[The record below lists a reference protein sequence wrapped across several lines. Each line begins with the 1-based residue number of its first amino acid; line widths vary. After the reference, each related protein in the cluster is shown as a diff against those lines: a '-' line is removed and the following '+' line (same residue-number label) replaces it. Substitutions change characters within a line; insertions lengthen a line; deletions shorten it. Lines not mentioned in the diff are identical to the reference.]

1 MSLFLPLRYWALGL
15 SMLLSS
21 SALAQK
27 AAAPPIK
34 FGTVTKADFEA
45 QPTATDST
53 TAPAE
58 YLCDYGTS
66 KIVGGNGDF
75 KVVFERTA
83 RLRIHQKAGYE
94 YATVRIPLYTRD
106 NKQERISSLKGLTYN
121 LKDGRVTQ
129 TKLVADP
136 QIAKEKLDKNHV
148 QFSFTMPDVREGSIV
163 EFTYSV
169 TSDFIFNLQDWQ
181 FEHEIPVRW
190 SEYRANIPQ
199 FYSYKTVTRG
209 YLPFAVQESLTV
221 PYSTSY
227 TSAGEGL
234 APGVNSQIAGLALQL
249 RWVLKD
255 VPAFREEPFMTTD
268 HDYLR
273 SVHFELAGTNFSGN
287 DYHDVTGKW
296 DALWKLLQ
304 QDEEFGNAISGTAP
318 LAADAQ
324 SLKARYPDPKARA
337 AAVLALVQRSIK
349 YNDQPAVFVSQPLR
363 RSFER
368 HSGNAADVNLLLV
381 QTLRA
386 AGLEATPLL
395 ISTRSHGMVQ
405 TDLPV
410 ITQFN
415 YVAAHLALPNNTEVL
430 LDATEPSLPFGVL
443 PERCL
448 NGQGCLANAAGR
460 WVPLKSATTY
470 TELWTTR
477 LRLTPQGD
485 LQGTT
490 KLEYAGYAGLQARRQ
505 IRQSS
510 SGEYLASLGHRWS
523 EWQPSKLNLLN
534 ADSVH
539 KPLAVEMNL
548 NFAGPEE
555 QPELLYIPLLK
566 SLGAVSNPFT
576 SETRRYPVN
585 FGMPHEYTSL
595 VTLTLPAGYTVQ
607 EMPASVALSLP
618 NNGGRFLYQVSQ
630 TTPETVQLVTRLQ
643 LMKDEYTPSEY
654 TSLRALHQQATAK
667 CAEMLVVR
675 RK

>member
-1 MSLFLPLRYWALGL
+1 MLAKVTRLGL
-15 SMLLSS
+15 VGLCMLLSGRV
-21 SALAQK
+21 LAQK

-34 FGTVTKADFEA
+34 FGTVTKTDFDSRPA
-45 QPTATDST
+45 TTDST
-53 TAPAE
+53 AAPAE
-58 YLCDYGTS
+58 YLCDYGIS

-106 NKQERISSLKGLTYN
+106 GKQERITSLKGLTYN
-121 LKDGRVTQ
+121 LTDGRVTQ

-136 QIAKEKLDKNHV
+136 QVAKEKLDKNHV
-148 QFSFTMPDVREGSIV
+148 QFSFTMPEVREGSIV

-181 FEHEIPVRW
+181 FEHDIPVRW

-199 FYSYKTVTRG
+199 FYSYKTITRG

-227 TSAGEGL
+227 TSASEGL
-234 APGVNSQIAGLALQL
+234 APGVTSQISGLALQL

-255 VPAFREEPFMTTD
+255 APAFREEPFMTTD

-296 DALWKLLQ
+296 AALWKILQ
-304 QDEEFGNAISGTAP
+304 QDDEFGNAISGAAP
-318 LAADAQ
+318 LAAEAQ
-324 SLKARYPDPKARA
+324 VLKARYPDQKARA

-368 HSGNAADVNLLLV
+368 HAGNAADVNLLLV
-381 QTLRA
+381 QTLQA

-415 YVAAHLALPNNTEVL
+415 YVAAHVALPNNTEVL

-460 WVPLKSATTY
+460 WVSLKSATSY

-485 LQGTT
+485 LQGNT

-510 SGEYLASLGHRWS
+510 PSEYLASLGHRWA
-523 EWQPSKLNLLN
+523 EWQPSKLHLINP
-534 ADSVH
+534 DSVH
-539 KPLAVEMNL
+539 KPLAVEMEL
-548 NFAGPEE
+548 NFAGPES

-566 SLGAVSNPFT
+566 SLGAVSNPFK
-576 SETRRYPVN
+576 SDDRRYPVN

-595 VTLTLPAGYTVQ
+595 VTLTLPAGYSVQ
-607 EMPASVALSLP
+607 EMPTSIALNLP
-618 NNGGRFLYQVSQ
+618 DNGGRFLYQVSQ
-630 TTPETVQLVTRLQ
+630 SAPETVQLVTRLQ

-654 TSLRALHQQATAK
+654 AALRALHQQATAK

>member
-1 MSLFLPLRYWALGL
+1 
-15 SMLLSS
+15 MLLSS

-34 FGTVTKADFEA
+34 FGTVTKADFDA
-45 QPTATDST
+45 RPAATDST
-53 TAPAE
+53 AAPAE

-66 KIVGGNGDF
+66 KIIGGNGDF

-106 NKQERISSLKGLTYN
+106 GKQERISSLKGLTYN
-121 LKDGRVTQ
+121 LTDGRVTQ

-136 QIAKEKLDKNHV
+136 QVAKEKLDKNHV

-199 FYSYKTVTRG
+199 FYSYKTITRG
-209 YLPFAVQESLTV
+209 YTPFAVQESLTV

-227 TSAGEGL
+227 TSPGEGL
-234 APGVNSQIAGLALQL
+234 APGVNSQISGLALQL

-255 VPAFREEPFMTTD
+255 VPAFRHEPFMTTD

-318 LAADAQ
+318 LAAEAQ
-324 SLKARYPDPKARA
+324 TLRARYSDPKARA
-337 AAVLALVQRSIK
+337 AAVLALVQRTIK

-363 RSFER
+363 RSVER

-460 WVPLKSATTY
+460 WVPLKSATSY

-477 LRLTPQGD
+477 LKLTPQGD

-510 SGEYLASLGHRWS
+510 SNEYLASLGHRWA
-523 EWQPSKLNLLN
+523 EWQPSKLHLVNP
-534 ADSVH
+534 DSVH
-539 KPLAVEMNL
+539 KPLGVEMDL
-548 NFAGPEE
+548 NFAGPEG
-555 QPELLYIPLLK
+555 QPELLYLPLLK
-566 SLGAVSNPFT
+566 SLGAVTNPFK
-576 SETRRYPVN
+576 SEDRRYPVN

-607 EMPASVALSLP
+607 EIPASVALALP

-643 LMKDEYTPSEY
+643 LLKDEYAPSEY
-654 TSLRALHQQATAK
+654 TALRALHQQATVK